1 MPQPARERVQ
11 TILAEAARAGRSQ
24 QSAEELL
31 PLLYDELRALARSR
45 LARERAGATL
55 QATALVHEAWLRLVG
70 TSDPGWSGRAHFF
83 GAAALAMQR
92 ILVEHARGRGRL
104 KRGAGLERVQLDEVP
119 EVGAQSG
126 EQLLALD
133 EALARLQ
140 RIDGRK
146 AEVVRLRYFA
156 GLTHEEIAAALDLA
170 PATIKSDWSYA
181 RAWLHRELAGAGG
194 ARAQPRGE

>member
-1 MPQPARERVQ
+1 MQ
-11 TILAEAARAGRSQ
+11 TILAEAISAGRTR

-31 PLLYDELRALARSR
+31 PLLYDELRALARAR
-45 LARERAGATL
+45 LARERPGATL
-55 QATALVHEAWLRLVG
+55 QATALVHEAWMRLVG
-70 TSDPGWSGRAHFF
+70 AADPGWSGRAHFF

-92 ILVEHARGRGRL
+92 VLVEHARSRARV

-119 EVGAQSG
+119 EFGAQGG

-140 RIDGRK
+140 RVDGRK

-156 GLTHEEIAAALDLA
+156 GLTHEQIAEALDLA
-170 PATIKSDWSYA
+170 PATVKSDWSYA
-181 RAWLHRELAGAGG
+181 RAWLHRELAGARE
-194 ARAQPRGE
+194 ARAEPRGE